1 MADTL
6 ERQATALREAFR
18 VLRLAEMRLR
28 SAALG
33 YHAGSGTSDEI
44 LLAADAYGSAARAYR
59 HMEREIIDADVG
71 ITYTHE
77 EAETVR

>member
-33 YHAGSGTSDEI
+33 YHAGSGTSAEI

-59 HMEREIIDADVG
+59 ALERDVLDADVG
-71 ITYTHE
+71 ITYTHD